1 MRVQHRVLFPLGAFG
16 SLAFCLGIASGC
28 GSNGDSVFNGHVGGN
43 GNGNGNFTN
52 LNNLGGGADG
62 GGADGGPPPPRC
74 IVATQQC
81 VDNSCGA
88 SSQTSISGT
97 VYDPAGN
104 NPLYGIVAY
113 VPSVPPSPITPG
125 AQCLACNQL
134 YTGNPIAFAVTD
146 PAGHFTI
153 RGVPD
158 GANIPLVIQVGKWR
172 MQYTIPNVSKCSNN
186 DASSLIG
193 KKLKLPNNHTVGDIP
208 AIGIATGGAD
218 SLECLLHRIG
228 VDETEYG
235 AGAGGTGR
243 IHIYYGDG
251 GSNTTP
257 AAPNA
262 WDAFW
267 DKEGDLK
274 PYDIVLL
281 TCEGHETTSDGN
293 TAALTAA
300 QLQALYAYAN
310 NDGGRVFASHFHYAW
325 FNTGPFGMANL
336 ATWTPGTND
345 IGTINANILTTLPN
359 GQPFPRGVAMDQWL
373 MNVGA
378 LGVNG
383 APPGELNIVQ
393 ARHNADVSAANTPS
407 VPWIVA
413 DKNTAPTMGRR
424 MTTQNAGATEYFSFD
439 TPLAAPAVEQC
450 GRVVYSDLHV
460 GAASG
465 DYGGY
470 TSMGQIPMGAAVPSG
485 CANNQLSPQEKALE
499 FMLFDLSGCITPS
512 NQGAGGVPTPPPQ

>member
-1 MRVQHRVLFPLGAFG
+1 V
-16 SLAFCLGIASGC
+16 SSGC
-28 GSNGDSVFNGHVGGN
+28 GSSGNSLFTAGGLNLFGN
-43 GNGNGNFTN
+43 GNDAGYGGFG
-52 LNNLGGGADG
+52 NLGPGSSGGDG
-62 GGADGGPPPPRC
+62 GQPLPQC
-74 IVATQQC
+74 IVATHQC
-81 VDNSCGA
+81 VDTSCGSGGA
-88 SSQTSISGT
+88 TSISGT
-97 VYDPAGN
+97 IYDPAGN
-104 NPLYGIVAY
+104 NPLYGVVAY
-113 VPSVPPSPITPG
+113 VPSVPPSPITLG

-134 YTGNPIAFAVTD
+134 YTGMPIAFAVSD

-153 RGVPD
+153 KGVPD

-172 MQYTIPNVSKCSNN
+172 MQYTIPNVTKCTDNN
-186 DASSLIG
+186 ATTLIG
-193 KKLKLPNNHTVGDIP
+193 NKLRLPNNHMVGDIP
-208 AIGIATGGAD
+208 AIGISTGGAD

-228 VDETEYG
+228 VDESEYG
-235 AGAGGTGR
+235 PGAGGAGR
-243 IHIYYGDG
+243 IHIFYGDG
-251 GSNTTP
+251 GSNTMTP
-257 AAPNA
+257 GPNA

-267 DKEGDLK
+267 DKEADLK
-274 PYDIVLL
+274 VYDIVLL
-281 TCEGHETTSDGN
+281 TCEGHETSSDGHDGD
-293 TAALTAA
+293 ALTPA
-300 QLQALYAYAN
+300 QLQSLYSYAQ

-345 IGTINANILTTLPN
+345 IGDINANILTTLPN
-359 GQPFPRGVAMDQWL
+359 GQAFPRGVAMDQWL

-383 APPGELNIVQ
+383 APAGELHIVQ

-407 VPWIVA
+407 VPWIIA
-413 DKNTAPTMGRR
+413 DPQTARSNGMR
-424 MTTQNAGATEYFSFD
+424 NAGATEYFSAD
-439 TPLAAPAVEQC
+439 TPIAAPAIEQC

-470 TSMGQIPMGAAVPSG
+470 TMNGQIPGGAVVPSG